1 MRKILV
7 NFDLEE
13 EYLEKLR
20 RNCGGCP
27 IVFSRDRGSMAE
39 ELKDTEILITFR
51 RRIPS
56 EMIDDARNLRWVQV
70 LTAGVDSLPL
80 ETLRERGIIVTSGTG
95 IHRIFMAEYA
105 IASMINLARN
115 FHLVFRNQMQRKW
128 DRTPPQGEIYGSTL
142 GILGLGSIGREVAR
156 RASRFGMR
164 VIGVK
169 RTPEPVE
176 YVERVYG
183 FRKMKEIFRQSDYVI
198 NLLPDTAETRGVVD
212 KGCFDLMKSSAC
224 FINMGRGATVREAD
238 LIDALRK
245 RTIRALVS
253 DVFAVEPLP
262 EDSPLWT
269 LDNVILTP
277 HICGVSDKYL
287 ERGMDIVLHNLEVYL
302 TGSGT
307 MVNVVDYARGY

>member
-7 NFDLEE
+7 NFDLET
-13 EYLEKLR
+13 EYLETLGK
-20 RNCGGCP
+20 NCGECE
-27 IVFSRDRGSMAE
+27 IVLCTDRKLVAE
-39 ELKDTEILITFR
+39 ALKDTEILITFR
-51 RRIPS
+51 RRITN
-56 EMIDDARNLRWVQV
+56 EMIQDARKLRWIQV
-70 LTAGVDSLPL
+70 LTAGVDRLPL
-80 ETLRERGIIVTSGTG
+80 DMIREKGIMVTSGTG

-115 FHLVFRNQMQRKW
+115 FHLLFRNQMQRRW

-142 GILGLGSIGREVAR
+142 GILGLGSIGREIAE
-156 RASRFGMR
+156 RAFRFGMR

-176 YVERVYG
+176 CVERVYG
-183 FRKMKEIFRQSDYVI
+183 FGEMKEIFRQSDYVI
-198 NLLPDTAETRGVVD
+198 NLLPGTAETRGIVD
-212 KGCFDLMKSSAC
+212 KGCFNLMKRTAC

-245 RTIRALVS
+245 GAIRAMVS
-253 DVFAVEPLP
+253 DVFATEPLP

-277 HICGVSDKYL
+277 HICGVSEKYM
-287 ERGMDIVLHNLEVYL
+287 ERGMDIILHNLRVYL

-307 MVNVVDYARGY
+307 MVNVVDFNRGY

>member
-7 NFDLEE
+7 NFDLEA

-56 EMIDDARNLRWVQV
+56 EMIEDARNLRWVQV

-115 FHLVFRNQMQRKW
+115 FHVVFRNQMQRKW

-142 GILGLGSIGREVAR
+142 GILGLGSIGREVAQ
-156 RASRFGMR
+156 RAFRFGMR

-169 RTPEPVE
+169 RTLEPVE

-183 FRKMKEIFRQSDYVI
+183 FKEMKEIFRQSDYVI
-198 NLLPDTAETRGVVD
+198 NLLPDTPATEKIVD
-212 KGCFDLMKSSAC
+212 RRCFEAMKPTAA
-224 FINMGRGATVREAD
+224 FISIGRGQTVNEED
-238 LIDALRK
+238 LVDALRDGK
-245 RTIRALVS
+245 IAALVS
-253 DVFAVEPLP
+253 DVYYTEPLS
-262 EDSPLWT
+262 EQSPLW
-269 LDNVILTP
+269 DMENVILTP
-277 HICGVSDKYL
+277 HVCGASPQYMARAM
-287 ERGMDIVLHNLEVYL
+287 EIIEHNLQVYF
-302 TGSGT
+302 SGNGEMIT
-307 MVNVVDYARGY
+307 RVDVRAGY